1 MILGLGCDIV
11 QVSRFSKNEAFLLR
25 FIKKHFT
32 FGEIAVLAVATRFAA
47 KEAVSKALGS
57 GFREGITL
65 KDVEIVHDSLGC
77 PKVNLYGK
85 ALTRAYFISK
95 NQNFNMHLTLS
106 NEREYVSAVAVMES
120 L

>member
-25 FIKKHFT
+25 FIKKYFT
-32 FGEIAVLAVATRFAA
+32 FGEIAELEVRTTGQDLSRLVLAVATRFAA

-65 KDVEIVHDSLGC
+65 KDVEIVHDSLRMPQSQLIWKSFNPG
-77 PKVNLYGK
+77 LF
-85 ALTRAYFISK
+85 YFKKSK
-95 NQNFNMHLTLS
+95 F
-106 NEREYVSAVAVMES
+106 
-120 L
+120 